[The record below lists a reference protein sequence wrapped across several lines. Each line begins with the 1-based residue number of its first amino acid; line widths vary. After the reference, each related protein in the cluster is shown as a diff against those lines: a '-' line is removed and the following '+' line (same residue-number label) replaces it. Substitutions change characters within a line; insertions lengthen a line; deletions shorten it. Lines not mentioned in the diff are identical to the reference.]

1 MVQFEKFQGGQ
12 TVLQLNYDP
21 YETAEEAISRLT
33 KKYKFPSEICYDVE
47 RRIIFANCEG
57 TNGTLPKIKVSLDN
71 KNKPNKQIVEE
82 DNMRQVR
89 SSPKMFEEKEDLTKM
104 PHIKEEFK
112 EVENRF
118 IAPKEDKKIDN
129 IKIEDSLDKVEPLK
143 VGFGMN
149 KGTKKRMGIDK
160 SEELDLAD
168 SLAILQNSKTGRVGF
183 GLPKRIKENKTD
195 DLTEEKEEN

>member
-21 YETAEEAISRLT
+21 YETTEEAISRLT
-33 KKYKFPSEICYDVE
+33 KKYKFPSEVCYDTE

-57 TNGTLPKIKVSLDN
+57 TNSTLPKINVSLDN
-71 KNKPNKQIVEE
+71 KREPNKQIAKE

-104 PHIKEEFK
+104 LHVKEELK
-112 EVENRF
+112 EVEDRF
-118 IAPKEDKKIDN
+118 VTPGENKKKDDVKDEDQLN
-129 IKIEDSLDKVEPLK
+129 KVEPLK

-160 SEELDLAD
+160 PEELDLAD
-168 SLAILQNSKTGRVGF
+168 SLATLQNSKTGRVGF

-195 DLTEEKEEN
+195 NLAEEKEEY